1 MIRSSAETAPPSSA
15 ASAAPLLNPPTS
27 SLLAKKQQPPRQK
40 AAARI
45 PQRPSQ
51 TSPPPVI
58 SGRWLA
64 WALLGALSAAV
75 VCAYAALCLLVY
87 QGQWQLVLHPSAA
100 VTRTPASQGLKFDD
114 IRFDY
119 TETGS
124 PRLDGWWIPAETDAR
139 WSASTILYLHSGDG
153 SLSGAVD
160 DLATLHSLGINVFAF
175 DYRGYGRSAGPR
187 PREKRM
193 REDADAAW
201 SYLTDTRHIAPKSI
215 VIYGSGI
222 GASIAADLAAK
233 HTPAGLILDGPT
245 EPARRLIRADARARI
260 VPGFLITE
268 RFDPTGSLQALGVPK
283 FFLDR
288 NGAKSR
294 TSELYKAA
302 ALPKEYFELGQ
313 GAFEPTLRRFLDE
326 VLP

>member
-1 MIRSSAETAPPSSA
+1 
-15 ASAAPLLNPPTS
+15 LNPPTS

-45 PQRPSQ
+45 AERLSQ

-64 WALLGALSAAV
+64 WALLGALFAAV
-75 VCAYAALCLLVY
+75 ICAYAALCLLVY
-87 QGQWQLVLHPSAA
+87 QGQWQLILHPSAA
-100 VTRTPASQGLKFDD
+100 IARTPASQGLKFDD

-119 TETGS
+119 AETGS
-124 PRLDGWWIPAETDAR
+124 PRLDGWWVPADTDAR
-139 WSASTILYLHSGDG
+139 WSASTMLYLHGGDG
-153 SLSGAVD
+153 SLSGTVD
-160 DLATLHSLGINVFAF
+160 DLGTLHSVGINVFAF
-175 DYRGYGRSAGPR
+175 DYRGYGRSAGPK
-187 PREKRM
+187 PREKHM
-193 REDADAAW
+193 REDAEAAW
-201 SYLTDTRHIAPKSI
+201 SYLSDTRHIAPKSI

-222 GASIAADLAAK
+222 GASLAADLAVK
-233 HTPAGLILDGPT
+233 HTPAGLILDGPS
-245 EPARRLIRADARARI
+245 EPARQLIRGDARARI

-268 RFDPTGSLQALGVPK
+268 RFDPAESLQALGVPK
-283 FFLDR
+283 LFLDR

-294 TSELYKAA
+294 TGELYKAG

-313 GAFEPTLRRFLDE
+313 GAFEATLRRFLDE

>member
-1 MIRSSAETAPPSSA
+1 
-15 ASAAPLLNPPTS
+15 LNPPTS

-45 PQRPSQ
+45 PQHPSQ
-51 TSPPPVI
+51 TSPPHVI
-58 SGRWLA
+58 SGRRLA
-64 WALLGALSAAV
+64 WALLVALSAAV
-75 VCAYAALCLLVY
+75 ICAYAALCLLVY

-100 VTRTPASQGLKFDD
+100 ITRTPASQGLKFDD

-124 PRLDGWWIPAETDAR
+124 PRLDGWWVPADTDAR
-139 WSASTILYLHSGDG
+139 WSASTILYLHGGDG
-153 SLSGAVD
+153 SLSGTVD
-160 DLATLHSLGINVFAF
+160 DLGTLHSVGINVFAF
-175 DYRGYGRSAGPR
+175 DYRGYGRSAGPK
-187 PREKRM
+187 PREKHM
-193 REDADAAW
+193 REDAEAAW
-201 SYLTDTRHIAPKSI
+201 SYLSDTRHIAPKSI

-222 GASIAADLAAK
+222 GASLAADLAVK
-233 HTPAGLILDGPT
+233 HTPAGLILDGPS
-245 EPARRLIRADARARI
+245 EPARQLIRGDARARI

-268 RFDPTGSLQALGVPK
+268 RFDPAESLQALGVPK
-283 FFLDR
+283 LFLDR

-294 TSELYKAA
+294 TGELYKAG

-313 GAFEPTLRRFLDE
+313 GAFEATLRRFLDE

>member
-1 MIRSSAETAPPSSA
+1 
-15 ASAAPLLNPPTS
+15 LNPPTS

-45 PQRPSQ
+45 PQHPSQ
-51 TSPPPVI
+51 TSPPHVI

-64 WALLGALSAAV
+64 WALLGALFAAV
-75 VCAYAALCLLVY
+75 ICAYAALCLLVY

-100 VTRTPASQGLKFDD
+100 IARTPASQGLKFDY

-124 PRLDGWWIPAETDAR
+124 PRLDGWWVPADTDAR
-139 WSASTILYLHSGDG
+139 WSASTILYLHGGDG
-153 SLSGAVD
+153 SLSGTVD
-160 DLATLHSLGINVFAF
+160 DLGTLHSVGINVFAF
-175 DYRGYGRSAGPR
+175 DYRGYGRSAGPK
-187 PREKRM
+187 PREKHM
-193 REDADAAW
+193 REDAEAAW
-201 SYLTDTRHIAPKSI
+201 SYLSDTRHIAPKSI

-222 GASIAADLAAK
+222 GASLAADLAVK
-233 HTPAGLILDGPT
+233 HTPAGLILDGPS
-245 EPARRLIRADARARI
+245 EPARQLIRGDARARI

-268 RFDPTGSLQALGVPK
+268 RFDPAESLQALGVPK
-283 FFLDR
+283 LFLDR

-294 TSELYKAA
+294 TGELYKAG

-313 GAFEPTLRRFLDE
+313 GAFEATLRRFLDE

>member
-1 MIRSSAETAPPSSA
+1 MI
-15 ASAAPLLNPPTS
+15 
-27 SLLAKKQQPPRQK
+27 
-40 AAARI
+40 
-45 PQRPSQ
+45 
-51 TSPPPVI
+51 
-58 SGRWLA
+58 
-64 WALLGALSAAV
+64 
-75 VCAYAALCLLVY
+75 CAYGALCLLVY
-87 QGQWQLVLHPSAA
+87 QGQWQLVLHPSAGI
-100 VTRTPASQGLKFDD
+100 TKTPASQGLRFDD

-124 PRLDGWWIPAETDAR
+124 PRLDGWWIPAEPDTR
-139 WSASTILYLHSGDG
+139 WSANTLLYLHGGSG
-153 SLSGAVD
+153 SLSDTAD

-175 DYRGYGRSAGPR
+175 DYRGYGRSAGPT

-193 REDADAAW
+193 REDAEAAW

-222 GASIAADLAAK
+222 GASLAAGLAAK
-233 HTPAGLILDGPT
+233 HAPAGLVLDAPN
-245 EPARRLIRADARARI
+245 EPAHKIIRFDARARI

-268 RFDPTGSLQALGVPK
+268 RFDPLETLQMLTVPK
-283 FFLDR
+283 LFLDR
-288 NGAKSR
+288 NGPKSR

>member
-1 MIRSSAETAPPSSA
+1 MIPSSAETAPPSSA
-15 ASAAPLLNPPTS
+15 ASAAPRLNPPTS
-27 SLLAKKQQPPRQK
+27 SLLAKKQQPPRQR
-40 AAARI
+40 ASARI
-45 PQRPSQ
+45 AERLSQ
-51 TSPPPVI
+51 TSPPHVI

-64 WALLGALSAAV
+64 CALLGALFAAV
-75 VCAYAALCLLVY
+75 ICAYAALCLLVY

-100 VTRTPASQGLKFDD
+100 IARTPASQGLKFDD

-124 PRLDGWWIPAETDAR
+124 PRLDGWWVPADTDAR
-139 WSASTILYLHSGDG
+139 WSASTILYLHGGDG
-153 SLSGAVD
+153 SLSGTVD
-160 DLATLHSLGINVFAF
+160 DLGTLHSIGINVFAF
-175 DYRGYGRSAGPR
+175 DYRGYGRSAGPK
-187 PREKRM
+187 PREKHM
-193 REDADAAW
+193 REDAEAAW
-201 SYLTDTRHIAPKSI
+201 SYLSDTRHIAPKSI

-222 GASIAADLAAK
+222 GASLAADLAVK
-233 HTPAGLILDGPT
+233 HTPAGLILDGPS
-245 EPARRLIRADARARI
+245 EPARQIIGADARARI

-268 RFDPTGSLQALGVPK
+268 RFDPGESLQTLTMPK
-283 FFLDR
+283 LFLDR

-294 TSELYKAA
+294 TSELYKAG

>member
-1 MIRSSAETAPPSSA
+1 MVKR
-15 ASAAPLLNPPTS
+15 
-27 SLLAKKQQPPRQK
+27 QQPPRQK

-51 TSPPPVI
+51 TSSPPVI

-87 QGQWQLVLHPSAA
+87 QGQWQIVLHPSA
-100 VTRTPASQGLKFDD
+100 TITKTPASQGLKFDD
-114 IRFDY
+114 IHFDY

-124 PRLDGWWIPAETDAR
+124 PRLDGWWIPADPDAR
-139 WSASTILYLHSGDG
+139 WSASTILYLHNGDG

-175 DYRGYGRSAGPR
+175 DYRGYGRSAGPT

-193 REDADAAW
+193 REDAEAAW

-222 GASIAADLAAK
+222 GASLAADLAAK
-233 HTPAGLILDGPT
+233 HRPAGLILDGPT
-245 EPARRLIRADARARI
+245 EPARQLTRADARARI

-268 RFDPTGSLQALGVPK
+268 RFDPAGSLQALGVPK
-283 FFLDR
+283 LFLDR
-288 NGAKSR
+288 YGAKSR
-294 TSELYKAA
+294 TRELYKAA
-302 ALPKEYFELGQ
+302 AFPKEYFELGQ